1 MMRER
6 ITDDLKTSMK
16 SKDSCRVSTLRLI
29 LAALKDRDI
38 AARGE
43 GGDQEIDETQILDM
57 LGKMIRQRHDSV
69 KLYEEAGRL
78 DLAQQEAREIAVIE
92 EYLPKQLDEGE
103 IDQAVRDMI
112 RELGANSVKDMGRTM
127 AALKETYGGCM
138 DFSRA
143 RTIVKAS
150 LTGAT

>member
-6 ITDDLKTSMK
+6 ITDDLKASMK

-43 GGDQEIDETQILDM
+43 GGDQGIDETQILDM

-92 EYLPKQLDEGE
+92 AYLPKQLDEDE
-103 IDQAVRDMI
+103 IDRAVRDMI

-138 DFSRA
+138 DFSKA
-143 RTIVKAS
+143 STIVKAC